1 LWFVVPIIFIQ
12 QQQDWKRAVIRGV
25 PLVHRGEVWL
35 VSSQLKRRLL
45 QERATYKSAIRVNL
59 AAALSTNVSAVT

>member
-1 LWFVVPIIFIQ
+1 MVPIIFIQ

-45 QERATYKSAIRVNL
+45 QERATYKSAIRINL
-59 AAALSTNVSAVT
+59 AAALGTDVSAVT

>member
-45 QERATYKSAIRVNL
+45 QERATYKSAIRINL
-59 AAALSTNVSAVT
+59 AAALSTDVSAVT

>member
-1 LWFVVPIIFIQ
+1 MVPIIFIQ

-45 QERATYKSAIRVNL
+45 QERATYKSAIRINL
-59 AAALSTNVSAVT
+59 AAALSTDVSAVT

>member
-1 LWFVVPIIFIQ
+1 MVPIIFIQ

-45 QERATYKSAIRVNL
+45 QERATYKSATRINL
-59 AAALSTNVSAVT
+59 AAALGTDVSAVT

>member
-1 LWFVVPIIFIQ
+1 MVPIIFIQ

-25 PLVHRGEVWL
+25 PLVHHGEVWL

>member
-1 LWFVVPIIFIQ
+1 VVPIIFIQ

-59 AAALSTNVSAVT
+59 AAALSTDVSAVT

>member
-1 LWFVVPIIFIQ
+1 MVPIIFIQ

-45 QERATYKSAIRVNL
+45 QERPTYKSAIRINL
-59 AAALSTNVSAVT
+59 AAALGTDVSAVT

>member
-1 LWFVVPIIFIQ
+1 VVPTIFIQ

-35 VSSQLKRRLL
+35 VSSQLKRRML
-45 QERATYKSAIRVNL
+45 QERATYKSAICINL
-59 AAALSTNVSAVT
+59 AAALGTDVSTVT

>member
-1 LWFVVPIIFIQ
+1 MVPIIFIQ

-59 AAALSTNVSAVT
+59 AAALSTDVSAVT